1 MGIYLTRIQKIIIS
15 LVVSALSLALVIGG
29 GVAIVKAVKEK
40 QQATCVHS
48 YGSGVIKSEAT
59 CEKPGVIVYT
69 CGKCDYELTEEIP
82 ANGHVQIIIEAVPAA
97 CTSKGTTDGIKCV
110 TCDKVLVAP
119 TETPILG
126 HKVEVLKSV
135 AATCTLAG
143 TTEGSQCTRCKEILK
158 AQTII
163 PAKGH
168 TVVEVTGENPTC
180 VTAGKTNGSSC
191 LDCGKVFSAQETIPV
206 LGHTDADE
214 DGTCDICGDFDAM
227 EYLKKFSQE
236 GACTETA
243 VNVGDTVAGKVFR
256 FYRAESGLSQT
267 HIVIDNNTAVPL
279 GAMSKMI
286 YGSVSDLPF
295 YVGGEPKGADN
306 IIVCYYEDYV
316 DVYIAVGEYTIK
328 SAEDTIV
335 LSVTTSSKITA
346 IGTTGTV
353 KCLTLNE

>member
-48 YGSGVIKSEAT
+48 YGSGIIKSEAT

-126 HKVEVLKSV
+126 HKVEVLKAV

-143 TTEGSQCTRCKEILK
+143 KTEGSQCTRCKEILK

-168 TVVEVTGENPTC
+168 TVVEVKGENPTC
-180 VTAGKTNGSSC
+180 VTAGKTNGSNC
-191 LDCGKVFSAQETIPV
+191 LDCGKVFSAQETIPA

-227 EYLKKFSQE
+227 EYLKKFSQS
-236 GACTETA
+236 GAYTETA

-267 HIVIDNNTAVPL
+267 HIVIDNNTKVTL

-286 YGSVSDLPF
+286 YGTISDLPF
-295 YVGGEPKGADN
+295 YADGQPRN
-306 IIVCYYEDYV
+306 AENLSVCYYEDYV
-316 DVYIAVGEYTIK
+316 DIYVAVDEYVVTFVGG
-328 SAEDTIV
+328 SASMIV
-335 LSVTTSSKITA
+335 TAESKITA

-353 KCLTLNE
+353 KCLILNE